1 MVGFTVV
8 GTDLEMEK
16 MSRYK
21 KRKQGKRWGCK
32 FVDKKSGISCTK
44 KAQGASTFCCA
55 HGGGNR
61 CQVKG
66 CTTSARGAKSGRCMR
81 HVCCPLSFQIYFF
94 FTLFHRKFLTKQFLV
109 FYFFTILGGGRRCEM
124 KNCCKGAQGR
134 TPYCI
139 AHGGGRRC
147 SFLNCDKG
155 ATNKVSCAKSL
166 CKRHTRLEE
175 ERKKKN
181 GKKEMKF
188 DQIEKKTLKRQLPD
202 DISFS
207 QIQQPFKQTRVNSI
221 NCESIQLHD
230 FSNANCFGDWQIFG
244 MNELMKIEKLM
255 NDAQNIAVIT

>member
-1 MVGFTVV
+1 
-8 GTDLEMEK
+8 MEK
-16 MSRYK
+16 KSRYK

-81 HVCCPLSFQIYFF
+81 HVF
-94 FTLFHRKFLTKQFLV
+94 